1 MYRFSLTVLRLL
13 ISTCVEDSANA
24 AIQEFRSV
32 VVKLRTEL
40 NDAFK
45 NAENLLENVVK
56 PKVRGKGTLNNYLL
70 SIYSP
75 FHHPIEIERA
85 DTVEGVDTAGD
96 NLDEKGLDLK
106 EKDDCKAEAKSSSSE
121 AEFKPTESTL
131 PAAGTPELEAMPVV
145 HTGKDC
151 KECKVRTYL
160 ITDYFRRY
168 L

>member
-45 NAENLLENVVK
+45 NAENLLENVGK
-56 PKVRGKGTLNNYLL
+56 PKVKGKGIGTPDSYVLIVYN
-70 SIYSP
+70 P
-75 FHHPIEIERA
+75 FHHSIAIQRA

-96 NLDEKGLDLK
+96 NTDEKGLDLE
-106 EKDDCKAEAKSSSSE
+106 EKVGCKAEAKDSSSD
-121 AEFKPTESTL
+121 AE
-131 PAAGTPELEAMPVV
+131 GRPEVV
-145 HTGKDC
+145 HTGIKC
-151 KECKVRTYL
+151 KGCEVRTSL
-160 ITDYFRRY
+160 ITDYFRSHV
-168 L
+168 